1 MRILTKEK
9 LVFSFFPSITFK
21 SQQVGLFFITLFV
34 FPACFMI
41 IILEY
46 LHPVNTPPPPVFL
59 NDIWCYLKGQRSCDG
74 LFYL

>member
-46 LHPVNTPPPPVFL
+46 
-59 NDIWCYLKGQRSCDG
+59 
-74 LFYL
+74 